1 VAAPMPLPAPVTSP
15 TLPVISMPRSSSS
28 RRLHVSR
35 TPLREAIGVLADN
48 PALRRQYPGY
58 FAE

>member
-1 VAAPMPLPAPVTSP
+1 
-15 TLPVISMPRSSSS
+15 MPRSSSS